1 MSCRRIRGLTLAE
14 TLVAVVFLGLCA
26 SSILSCVTITSRR
39 MREVEQRE
47 YVLGYVR
54 SQLESLA
61 ATSRKTK
68 PSGLSTTASTTITGI
83 PKAVTVDKK
92 VTAVAGTTDL
102 FFVDVT
108 ASWTVS
114 SAPDEPVRTLRLTTY
129 VRSPY
134 G

>member
-1 MSCRRIRGLTLAE
+1 
-14 TLVAVVFLGLCA
+14 
-26 SSILSCVTITSRR
+26 

-47 YVLGYVR
+47 YVLSYVR
-54 SQLESLA
+54 SQIESMA

-68 PSGLSTTASTTITGI
+68 PTGISTTTSTTIAGI
-83 PKAVTVDKK
+83 PKSVTVDKK
-92 VTAVAGTTDL
+92 VTAVSGTTDL
-102 FFVDVT
+102 FLVDVA

-114 SAPDEPVRTLRLTTY
+114 SAPDEPTRTLRLTTY